1 MQNGLIAQ
9 ALTRREERPDIHK
22 PVAKVRSGESF
33 RGNIAEM
40 VRDLKEH
47 VPGLSVRQLS
57 TLIGV
62 SVGTVHNNHS
72 EHWTTDDN
80 ESASA
85 AHLSALRKHHECY
98 RDEVSY
104 ILFDGKTAD
113 RDEWST
119 VPAVYTTPEFRDPYR
134 RADQSHTIKR
144 PITLATRPFSVA
156 A

>member
-1 MQNGLIAQ
+1 
-9 ALTRREERPDIHK
+9 
-22 PVAKVRSGESF
+22 
-33 RGNIAEM
+33 
-40 VRDLKEH
+40 
-47 VPGLSVRQLS
+47 
-57 TLIGV
+57 
-62 SVGTVHNNHS
+62 
-72 EHWTTDDN
+72 
-80 ESASA
+80 
-85 AHLSALRKHHECY
+85 LRKHHECY